1 MKLAL
6 SPQQDSPVSVLAP
19 RDLILADDEA
29 ACYARAMSVSRPWIV
44 FFSALALLFVSSAGT
59 HLHVCF
65 DGQEPPISVHV
76 LDGDH
81 ADLHG
86 NDAAHDDLDIDPLS
100 KSTPKSFH
108 SDLPVLALAM
118 MLWVLLWR
126 SAAAIPVPL
135 RCLSSPRSPSRY
147 WRPPLRAPP
156 L

>member
-1 MKLAL
+1 MIAPMLMNKLWIAL
-6 SPQQDSPVSVLAP
+6 
-19 RDLILADDEA
+19 I
-29 ACYARAMSVSRPWIV
+29 C
-44 FFSALALLFVSSAGT
+44 ALAYLFVSSAGT

-86 NDAAHDDLDIDPLS
+86 DDAAHDDLDIDPLS
-100 KSTPKSFH
+100 KSPPKPLYP
-108 SDLPVLALAM
+108 DLPVLAL
-118 MLWVLLWR
+118 LIVVCGLLWR
-126 SAAAIPVPL
+126 SAVAVPVPL
-135 RCLSSPRSPSRY
+135 RCLSSPRSPLRY